1 MCLLNPS
8 TALAQDQEGLLQE
21 GWRVDDGSKRNPS
34 FIGKVG
40 FDRQLNEDVRFR
52 LSGSAYS
59 STKSLNNTLYA
70 GDRAGSRYYE
80 VMVEK
85 AGDDFRNGR
94 VNPGFRSEITAIQ
107 INPMVQFQAF
117 ELHGLY
123 ETATGQAANEAD
135 SRSFDQIA
143 VDAIYRMNSLY
154 LGARYNTVSGEIGG
168 GTDVT
173 VDRIQIGAGWFMTP
187 NVLMKVNYT
196 SQTYSDYPAG
206 SIYEDGKF
214 NGLTIEGVVAF

>member
-1 MCLLNPS
+1 VMF
-8 TALAQDQEGLLQE
+8 QKDGIFGLVAITNGEIKGQ
-21 GWRVDDGSKRNPS
+21 VDNGAKRNPS
-34 FIGKVG
+34 YIGKVG
-40 FDRQLNEDVRFR
+40 FDRQLNDDLR
-52 LSGSAYS
+52 LRVSGSVY
-59 STKSLNNTLYA
+59 TTNKSLSNTLYS

-94 VNPGFRSEITAIQ
+94 VNPGFSSEITAIQ
-107 INPMVQFQAF
+107 INPMVQFQNF

-123 ETATGQAANEAD
+123 ETATGKKANEAD
-135 SRSFDQIA
+135 TRSIDQMAI
-143 VDAIYRMNSLY
+143 DAIYRMNTLY
-154 LGARYNTVSGEIGG
+154 FGARYNTVTGDIGTG
-168 GTDVT
+168 SDVT

-206 SIYEDGKF
+206 SILEDGKF